1 MLRIVIKCFA
11 IHTAILPLTKYLNR
25 SCSIYNIPLFLCLP
39 LFKQMNNNTNTAVLS
54 HSIIKVICLYHLMG
68 KVRLGLKKEG
78 KKGYFIF
85 LVGVIIFPP
94 HYFASLLVFVVFG
107 GVEGRGG

>member
-1 MLRIVIKCFA
+1 MV
-11 IHTAILPLTKYLNR
+11 Y
-25 SCSIYNIPLFLCLP
+25 YCL
-39 LFKQMNNNTNTAVLS
+39 
-54 HSIIKVICLYHLMG
+54 IG
-68 KVRLGLKKEG
+68 KVLLELKFRG